1 MTVEQSISEAPVF
14 VKELCISRG
23 HYETPRLNDCLFLH
37 SAGISSIDSCSLH
50 LFYNL
55 KSLHLS
61 GNNIR
66 EMTGLERLIH
76 LRSLYLQSNII
87 SAITGLSDLIDLRV
101 LDLSKNR
108 ITQIAGVCHLRR
120 LTNLNLESNDI
131 TILDSKQGEQL
142 ESLSSLTQLNLSKNK
157 LNVDNP
163 SAYFATY
170 TPRIKCL
177 YVQGNE
183 AMRGISRD
191 SFIQALPHLTWLDS
205 RPVVKATI
213 ERPVISPS
221 RADALTQRRQLAI
234 QRIARERANFPNS
247 LHDLGTDLTAL
258 DEYAIRIRNELSS
271 TDQQSTAYDESNR
284 SDQSEFSSLSEMD

>member
-1 MTVEQSISEAPVF
+1 
-14 VKELCISRG
+14 
-23 HYETPRLNDCLFLH
+23 
-37 SAGISSIDSCSLH
+37 
-50 LFYNL
+50 
-55 KSLHLS
+55 
-61 GNNIR
+61 
-66 EMTGLERLIH
+66 MTGLERLIH

-87 SAITGLSDLIDLRV
+87 SAISGLSDLIDLRV

-120 LTNLNLESNDI
+120 LTNLNLES
-131 TILDSKQGEQL
+131 
-142 ESLSSLTQLNLSKNK
+142 
-157 LNVDNP
+157 
-163 SAYFATY
+163 
-170 TPRIKCL
+170 KCL
-177 YVQGNE
+177 YIQGNE

-221 RADALTQRRQLAI
+221 RADAITQRRQLAL

-258 DEYAIRIRNELSS
+258 DDYAIRIRNELSS